1 MVVLDGGVV
10 GSRCT
15 EVIALHTAL
24 LRIVEAT
31 SREDRLR
38 KGVRLILIL
47 PQVRVTIP
55 HRSILHSA
63 IGLST
68 IGVFGDDTFHI
79 RSRVFVGTEQGE
91 RQPLDG
97 LPLQL
102 QLELDILDTK
112 VDVVIIELV
121 LDIEGSVV
129 TRIELIRVERTAR
142 VESIG
147 EGVDIE
153 AT

>member
-1 MVVLDGGVV
+1 MV
-10 GSRCT
+10 
-15 EVIALHTAL
+15 
-24 LRIVEAT
+24 
-31 SREDRLR
+31 
-38 KGVRLILIL
+38 L

-55 HRSILHSA
+55 HRSILHSTE
-63 IGLST
+63 GLST

-79 RSRVFVGTEQGE
+79 RSRVLVGTEQGE

-112 VDVVIIELV
+112 VDVVIIELM
-121 LDIEGSVV
+121 LNIEGSVV
-129 TRIELIRVERTAR
+129 TRIELIRIERTAR
-142 VESIG
+142 IQSIG